1 MELRAISVS
10 EPTVLDPD
18 AAQAV
23 DAYLS
28 RLSLADASRRE
39 IRARVASGAPADR
52 PQALAALHALLAGAS
67 EPAQPVVDGD
77 PSERERAA
85 IVEGAYP
92 GLADA
97 GSSSPAGGA
106 LRGAAMPRLNR
117 WPMSPADIDRRPWH
131 MLAAL
136 WAGWG
141 GARGGL
147 PRSVPSRLKR
157 VVRWRQTVLAFLV
170 TLPAV
175 GAAAY
180 MATVLPH
187 RGATLLEG
195 FILGAAFLLFGWI
208 LVGFWTALSGFFVL
222 IRGDRY
228 RVRAAPAPGPARE
241 GPADTVDAH
250 EPDARTAIVM
260 PIYEEDVSRTF
271 AGLRA
276 IYESLQATG
285 RLDAFDFFV
294 LSDSVDPDTIVAEEQ
309 AWAQTCRALDA
320 FGRLFYRRRRA
331 RVKRKSGNLADFC
344 RRWGGHYRY
353 MIVLD
358 ADSIMVGSTLTAL
371 VDRMQANPGVGLIQ
385 TPPTAVN
392 RDSVLARVQQFA
404 TRVYGRMF
412 AAGLHFWHLDNA
424 HYWGHNAII
433 RIEPFMAHCALPR
446 LPGRGAL
453 SGDILSHDF
462 VEAALMRRA
471 GWGVYIAYDLPG
483 SYEEVPP
490 NLLEEL
496 GRDRRW
502 CKGNIQHIRLLFSD
516 NLAPAHRALFANGV
530 MAYTSAAIWFV
541 FLLLSSTEAVLEA
554 LRTPNYF
561 PVAGALFPQWPVWQP
576 IWAVSL
582 FVATLVVLFLPKVLG
597 CAMIVARGQQHGYGG
612 VGNLIGSTLIEI
624 VLTSLLAPIRM
635 LAHTRFVFSTLIGVQ
650 VKWGGQQRADTQ
662 VGWLRALR
670 FHMWGMLLAAAW
682 GALLLR
688 YTPGFA
694 PWLAPILVPLLL
706 APAITVLTSRAD
718 LGIWLR
724 RHDLQLIPEERNP
737 PPELARVL
745 ALTHDAPP
753 GAGFVDVVIDPVLN
767 ALRVGMQGRPRRLA
781 PAIAEYREQL
791 ALRALDE
798 GPEALS
804 VDEKRRLLAD
814 SQQLR
819 WLHEQVWA
827 EAPTH
832 WRDWLH
838 EQPAAAT
845 QEPGRPV

>member
-1 MELRAISVS
+1 MS
-10 EPTVLDPD
+10 EDRPANADVIE
-18 AAQAV
+18 AV

-28 RLSLADASRRE
+28 RLGLADDTRRAL
-39 IRARVASGAPADR
+39 RARVLDARPADR
-52 PQALAALHALLAGAS
+52 RAALQRLREQL
-67 EPAQPVVDGD
+67 QDDDGD
-77 PSERERAA
+77 IQADGSDHELISRIETT
-85 IVEGAYP
+85 YP
-92 GLADA
+92 RLRHEDEAHPPTA
-97 GSSSPAGGA
+97 GA
-106 LRGAAMPRLNR
+106 LRSAAMPQLNR
-117 WPMSPADIDRRPWH
+117 WPMSPADIDRRPWRF
-131 MLAAL
+131 LPWLRRASN
-136 WAGWG
+136 
-141 GARGGL
+141 GL
-147 PRSVPSRLKR
+147 PKAVPSRLKG
-157 VVRWRQTVLAFLV
+157 VVRWRQTLLAFMV
-170 TLPAV
+170 ALPAA

-187 RGATLLEG
+187 RGATILET
-195 FILGAAFLLFGWI
+195 FILGAAFMLFAWI

-222 IRGDRY
+222 WRGGRY
-228 RVRAAPAPGPARE
+228 LVRAEPSPPAAASVPLADDAMGTAAP
-241 GPADTVDAH
+241 PAD
-250 EPDARTAIVM
+250 DARTAIVM
-260 PIYEEDVSRTF
+260 PIYEEEVTRTF
-271 AGLRA
+271 AGLQA

-294 LSDSVDPDTIVAEEQ
+294 LSDSVKPDTVVAEEN
-309 AWAQTCRALDA
+309 AWAETCRRLDA

-358 ADSIMVGSTLTAL
+358 ADSIMAGDTLTAL
-371 VDRMQANPGVGLIQ
+371 VDRMQANPGAGLIQ

-392 RDSVLARVQQFA
+392 RDSVLARVAQFA

-490 NLLEEL
+490 TLLDEL

-502 CKGNIQHIRLLFSD
+502 CQGNIQHIRLLFSD

-541 FLLLSSTEAVLEA
+541 FLLLSSAEAVLEA
-554 LRTPNYF
+554 LRTPDYF

-582 FVATLVVLFLPKVLG
+582 FVATLVVLFLPKILG
-597 CAMIVARGQQHGYGG
+597 VVMIVARGTQREFGG
-612 VGNLIGSTLIEI
+612 VGNLIASTLIEI

-635 LAHTRFVFSTLIGVQ
+635 LAHTRFVFTTLIGKQ
-650 VKWGGQQRADTQ
+650 VKWNAQQRADAQ
-662 VGWLRALR
+662 VPWLRALR
-670 FHMWGMLLAAAW
+670 FHMWGMLLALGW
-682 GALLLR
+682 GGLLLW

-694 PWLAPILVPLLL
+694 PWLAPILVPLIL

-718 LGIWLR
+718 LGIWMR
-724 RHDLQLIPEERNP
+724 RHDLQLIPEERNAP
-737 PPELARVL
+737 AELARVVEL
-745 ALTHDAPP
+745 ETDAPP
-753 GAGFVDVVIDPVLN
+753 EAGFVEAVVDPVIN
-767 ALRVGMQGRPRRLA
+767 AMHVGMQGHERRFA
-781 PAIAEYREQL
+781 PPIAEYRREL
-791 ALRALDE
+791 AERVLDH
-798 GPEALS
+798 GPESLS

-814 SQQLR
+814 SAQMH
-819 WLHEQVWA
+819 WLHVEVWA
-827 EAPTH
+827 EM
-832 WRDWLH
+832 
-838 EQPAAAT
+838 PAAWAGWLGERPADPST
-845 QEPGRPV
+845 QGVAGAV